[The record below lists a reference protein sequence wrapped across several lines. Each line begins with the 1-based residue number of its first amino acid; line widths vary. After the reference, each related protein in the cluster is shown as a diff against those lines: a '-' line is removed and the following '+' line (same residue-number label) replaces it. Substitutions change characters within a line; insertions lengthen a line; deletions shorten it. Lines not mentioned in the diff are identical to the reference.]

1 MKLSEW
7 FKARSGQELMMIAVV
22 AMLLVMIATRW
33 AYISRTA
40 KEAIR
45 QRFVPPAEQADS
57 LHGEIRKGS
66 CRSNFPFSCPE
77 RRRNLPRHAPGDC
90 FLPDSRYRFG
100 TYTSPEN
107 PMKAMARI
115 PAVISAM
122 GTPLKALGTSS
133 KSRRSRIPA
142 KSTSARAKPSAVA
155 TE

>member
-45 QRFVPPAEQADS
+45 QRFVPPTEQADS
-57 LHGEIRKGS
+57 RQSKE
-66 CRSNFPFSCPE
+66 E
-77 RRRNLPRHAPGDC
+77 RDGAEATSLFRVQSGGVTVPAMLPDRL

>member
-57 LHGEIRKGS
+57 LQ
-66 CRSNFPFSCPE
+66 
-77 RRRNLPRHAPGDC
+77 
-90 FLPDSRYRFG
+90 
-100 TYTSPEN
+100 
-107 PMKAMARI
+107 
-115 PAVISAM
+115 
-122 GTPLKALGTSS
+122 
-133 KSRRSRIPA
+133 A
-142 KSTSARAKPSAVA
+142 KSEREVAEATSLFRVQSGGVTFPAMLPATVFFPTAATGSALTPA
-155 TE
+155 PKIP

>member
-1 MKLSEW
+1 MKLFEW

-40 KEAIR
+40 KEALFR
-45 QRFVPPAEQADS
+45 VRNGGVTFPAM
-57 LHGEIRKGS
+57 
-66 CRSNFPFSCPE
+66 
-77 RRRNLPRHAPGDC
+77 LPDGC
-90 FLPDSRYRFG
+90 FLPDSRSRFG